1 MPTVWMPEQ
10 LLWKV
15 CASEKESRWI
25 SDIDLQYA
33 KRPIPNQLKWSGH
46 SCEALSYLLQ
56 EEHCIFTGD
65 AIPVRGDIPIWIQK
79 EDNRKSLEK
88 LKELERADLFYPA
101 WDMTYTKEEAKR
113 KIEDAL
119 ILMDEI
125 QKTVIQYREKT
136 ESLDE
141 LVIKVCNT
149 MGTPGFRKNPLF
161 KRTIESFME

>member
-1 MPTVWMPEQ
+1 MVGTP
-10 LLWKV
+10 
-15 CASEKESRWI
+15 
-25 SDIDLQYA
+25 
-33 KRPIPNQLKWSGH
+33 GH

-125 QKTVIQYREKT
+125 QKTVIQYREKI

-141 LVIKVCNT
+141 LVIKA
-149 MGTPGFRKNPLF
+149 MG
-161 KRTIESFME
+161 

>member
-1 MPTVWMPEQ
+1 MVGTP
-10 LLWKV
+10 
-15 CASEKESRWI
+15 
-25 SDIDLQYA
+25 
-33 KRPIPNQLKWSGH
+33 GH

-56 EEHCIFTGD
+56 QEHCIFTGD

-125 QKTVIQYREKT
+125 QKTVIQYREKI

>member
-1 MPTVWMPEQ
+1 MVWEV
-10 LLWKV
+10 LNL
-15 CASEKESRWI
+15 SEKRKPQRVIVIRFGSR
-25 SDIDLQYA
+25 
-33 KRPIPNQLKWSGH
+33 
-46 SCEALSYLLQ
+46 
-56 EEHCIFTGD
+56 
-65 AIPVRGDIPIWIQK
+65 
-79 EDNRKSLEK
+79 
-88 LKELERADLFYPA
+88 
-101 WDMTYTKEEAKR
+101 
-113 KIEDAL
+113 DAL

>member
-1 MPTVWMPEQ
+1 MATI
-10 LLWKV
+10 K
-15 CASEKESRWI
+15 
-25 SDIDLQYA
+25 
-33 KRPIPNQLKWSGH
+33 KRNNKYCVIYNYVTPDGQKKQKW
-46 SCEALSYLLQ
+46 E
-56 EEHCIFTGD
+56 
-65 AIPVRGDIPIWIQK
+65 
-79 EDNRKSLEK
+79 
-88 LKELERADLFYPA
+88 
-101 WDMTYTKEEAKR
+101 TYNTKEEAKR

-125 QKTVIQYREKT
+125 QKTVIQYREKI